1 MAVSYNIKTGADT
14 SCYFSREVTQSDSDY
29 SEENLGLI
37 KDSVEQDTDYYEY
50 PVLVRRTGDSLKGT
64 TDNIESN
71 ELRKGR
77 TKSAPR
83 KGNSSSEGSLDFEF
97 SPETYDDIL
106 ESALRDKFKPW
117 TSDTDSPTNLD
128 KKQFAAG
135 KFATKKMVGSEVQ
148 DDERTLLG
156 AIGDS
161 STNAVIQVPASELND
176 FEIAELDC
184 GTQDIRFD
192 VVKQFGGV
200 EGEDLYQD
208 FEHQCVN
215 SIDMS
220 ITPGQIVTG
229 SFSFMGSN
237 NPDLLP
243 KEEVVKF
250 NGDGSTKEF
259 TVTDKPT
266 ELNYVKIGDNEVPVT
281 PSGSTHTV
289 TENFTG
295 DGTKTEFT
303 LTSASK
309 PESVTVTVDG
319 TATTEFTYN
328 STEGKVTFNS
338 EPANDAAIVIS
349 GQVDDD
355 CTYDATTGK
364 VKFASAPATGTENI
378 VVSYNG
384 VVKVLAGRFKSSK
397 TGMKVSEWIDDLPKK
412 GTSTDQYTA
421 QQGFLYINGE
431 RVRYGSNL
439 SFSLNN
445 GLSKTFAIFE
455 KDAIAMSP
463 LSLDIT
469 GSLGVYLIKG
479 YSEKLYNMCTGD
491 KDVEVLFCFQD
502 KEEKPE
508 NLYVVQ
514 IFKTKFTSA
523 DMSSGAENLEVTLPI
538 QSFEERAMRIF
549 RLRKRKPIK
558 VVAGAFVTNKLP
570 VTVTLSTAPVE
581 LTESFTATDGQTEFE
596 IAARPDAVTKVTV
609 NNTEKT
615 EGTDFNYNASTGKV
629 VFDSG
634 LAENDAVVVKY
645 STWNINK
652 PTVSYK
658 VGTNSA
664 QNVNMASVAVTN
676 KAFTVDIPCNDDDKV
691 EVTVSYNGKSITKSY
706 TA

>member
-156 AIGDS
+156 VTGS
-161 STNAVIQVPASELND
+161 GAVIEVPASELND

-243 KEEVVKF
+243 KEAIDKF
-250 NGDGSTKEF
+250 DGNGTS
-259 TVTDKPT
+259 
-266 ELNYVKIGDNEVPVT
+266 
-281 PSGSTHTV
+281 
-289 TENFTG
+289 
-295 DGTKTEFT
+295 TEFT
-303 LTSASK
+303 LTEK
-309 PESVTVTVDG
+309 PESLYWVKVDG
-319 TATTEFTYN
+319 EKKTVVTDYSYDSVT
-328 STEGKVTFNS
+328 GKVTF
-338 EPANDAAIVIS
+338 V
-349 GQVDDD
+349 
-355 CTYDATTGK
+355 T
-364 VKFASAPATGTENI
+364 APASGKKIE
-378 VVSYNG
+378 VAYNG
-384 VVKVLAGRFKSSK
+384 IIKVLKGRFKVAKNADAVSK
-397 TGMKVSEWIDDLPKK
+397 WIDDLPKK

-558 VVAGAFVTNKLP
+558 VVAGAFDTDHLP
-570 VTVTLSTAPVE
+570 VTVTLSTDP
-581 LTESFTATDGQTEFE
+581 TTTWATNK
-596 IAARPDAVTKVTV
+596 AKVT
-609 NNTEKT
+609 
-615 EGTDFNYNASTGKV
+615 
-629 VFDSG
+629 
-634 LAENDAVVVKY
+634 
-645 STWNINK
+645 
-652 PTVSYK
+652 YK
-658 VGTNSA
+658 VGTGSETELD
-664 QNVNMASVAVTN
+664 MTSVTVTN
-676 KAFTVDIPCNDDDKV
+676 KTFTVDIPCNDDDKV
-691 EVTVSYNGKSITKSY
+691 EITVSYNGKSITKSY

>member
-14 SCYFSREVTQSDSDY
+14 SCYFSREVTQSDTDH
-29 SEENLGLI
+29 SEANLGLI

-106 ESALRDKFKPW
+106 EATLRDKFRPYTNDT
-117 TSDTDSPTNLD
+117 TSPSNLD
-128 KKQFAAG
+128 KKTFTGNYEFAS
-135 KFATKKMVGSEVQ
+135 KKMEGTEVV
-148 DDERTLLG
+148 DCTRTLLSNTSG
-156 AIGDS
+156 EGIIKVKDPENYEVA
-161 STNAVIQVPASELND
+161 ELN
-176 FEIAELDC
+176 C
-184 GTQDIRFD
+184 GTQDIRYD
-192 VVKQFGGV
+192 VVKQYGGV

-208 FEHQCVN
+208 FEHLCVN

-243 KEEVVKF
+243 KEAIYKDV
-250 NGDGSTKEF
+250 
-259 TVTDKPT
+259 
-266 ELNYVKIGDNEVPVT
+266 
-281 PSGSTHTV
+281 
-289 TENFTG
+289 G

-303 LTSASK
+303 IAER
-309 PESVTVTVDG
+309 PESLYWVKVDGKVKTVTTDY
-319 TATTEFTYN
+319 TYDAD
-328 STEGKVTFNS
+328 TGKVTF
-338 EPANDAAIVIS
+338 
-349 GQVDDD
+349 
-355 CTYDATTGK
+355 T
-364 VKFASAPATGTENI
+364 SAPATGKKIE
-378 VVSYNG
+378 VAYNG
-384 VVKVLAGRFKSSK
+384 IIKVLKGRFKTAK
-397 TGMKVSEWIDDLPKK
+397 NETAVSEWIDDLPKK

-502 KEEKPE
+502 KEENPD
-508 NLYVVQ
+508 NLYVCQ

-523 DMSSGAENLEVTLPI
+523 DMSSGAENLEVSLPI

-549 RLRKRKPIK
+549 RIRRKKILTVIAGNVPASTASQKFNGDGSKKNFDLSVNPKPATVTVK
-558 VVAGAFVTNKLP
+558 VGDATKTSPDDYSYDPNTGTVTFVTAPDVGTENIEVSYDVSASMTLTAK
-570 VTVTLSTAPVE
+570 LSTAPSTAASADKKVK
-581 LTESFTATDGQTEFE
+581 FT
-596 IAARPDAVTKVTV
+596 
-609 NNTEKT
+609 
-615 EGTDFNYNASTGKV
+615 
-629 VFDSG
+629 
-634 LAENDAVVVKY
+634 
-645 STWNINK
+645 
-652 PTVSYK
+652 YK
-658 VGTNSA
+658 VGTGSEQTVEIN
-664 QNVNMASVAVTN
+664 NVTTKTVETSISTEGVAADTS
-676 KAFTVDIPCNDDDKV
+676 V
-691 EVTVSYNGKSITKSY
+691 EVTAEFNGSKHSKTFK
-706 TA
+706 TV

>member
-14 SCYFSREVTQSDSDY
+14 SCYFSREVTQSDTDH
-29 SEENLGLI
+29 SEANLGLI

-148 DDERTLLG
+148 DDEKTLLG
-156 AIGDS
+156 ATGS
-161 STNAVIQVPASELND
+161 GAVIEVPASELND

-243 KEEVVKF
+243 KEEVQKF
-250 NGDGSTKEF
+250 SGDGSSKTF
-259 TVTDKPT
+259 TVTAKPAT
-266 ELNYVKIGDNEVPVT
+266 LNYVKVGDSYVT
-281 PSGSTHTV
+281 I
-289 TENFTG
+289 
-295 DGTKTEFT
+295 D
-303 LTSASK
+303 
-309 PESVTVTVDG
+309 
-319 TATTEFTYN
+319 
-328 STEGKVTFNS
+328 
-338 EPANDAAIVIS
+338 
-349 GQVDDD
+349 
-355 CTYDATTGK
+355 TYDASTG
-364 VKFASAPATGTENI
+364 VVTLATAPVAGTDNVI
-378 VVSYNG
+378 VSYAG
-384 VVKVLAGRFKSSK
+384 IVKTLSGRFKTAK
-397 TGMKVSEWIDDLPKK
+397 TGSQASEWIDDLPKK

-558 VVAGAFVTNKLP
+558 VVAGAFDTDHLP
-570 VTVTLSTAPVE
+570 VSVTLSTDPS
-581 LTESFTATDGQTEFE
+581 TTWATNK
-596 IAARPDAVTKVTV
+596 AKVT
-609 NNTEKT
+609 
-615 EGTDFNYNASTGKV
+615 
-629 VFDSG
+629 
-634 LAENDAVVVKY
+634 
-645 STWNINK
+645 
-652 PTVSYK
+652 YK
-658 VGTNSA
+658 VGTGSETELD
-664 QNVNMASVAVTN
+664 MTSVTVTD
-676 KAFTVDIPCNDDDKV
+676 KSFTVDIPCNDDDKV

>member
-14 SCYFSREVTQSDSDY
+14 SCYFSREVTQSDKPN
-29 SEENLGLI
+29 SEEELGLI

-50 PVLVRRTGDSLKGT
+50 PTLVRRTGDSLAGT

-83 KGNSSSEGSLDFEF
+83 KGNSSSEGSLDFEL

-106 ESALRDKFKPW
+106 EAALRDKFKPW
-117 TSDTDSPTNLD
+117 ESDTKSPSNLD
-128 KKQFAAG
+128 GKTFDAG
-135 KFATKKMVGSEVQ
+135 KIATKKMEGTEVK
-148 DDERTLLG
+148 DDSKLLLG
-156 AIGDS
+156 GMSSDAIIKVKDS
-161 STNAVIQVPASELND
+161 DLANY
-176 FEIAELDC
+176 EIAELNC
-184 GTQDIRFD
+184 GTQDIRYD

-208 FEHQCVN
+208 FEHLSVN
-215 SIDMS
+215 SVDMS

-237 NPDLLP
+237 NPDLVS
-243 KEEVVKF
+243 KETLFEAK
-250 NGDGSTKEF
+250 GDGTTTEF
-259 TVTDKPT
+259 VITDKPAT
-266 ELNYVKIGDNEVPVT
+266 VNYVKVDGTEVT
-281 PSGSTHTV
+281 LG
-289 TENFTG
+289 ENNTFTAVG
-295 DGTKTEFT
+295 DGTTTEFT
-303 LTSASK
+303 ITDK
-309 PESVTVTVDG
+309 PATLKSVTVDG
-319 TATTEFTYN
+319 SAMVVTTDYTYTPSTGVIEFTEIPADTKEIVVTYV
-328 STEGKVTFNS
+328 TGACVYDAVTGKVTF
-338 EPANDAAIVIS
+338 
-349 GQVDDD
+349 G
-355 CTYDATTGK
+355 T
-364 VKFASAPATGTENI
+364 APVNEKDV

-384 VVKVLAGRFKSSK
+384 IVKVLTGRFKSSK
-397 TGMKVSEWIDDLPKK
+397 DGMKVSNWIDNLPKK

-502 KEEKPE
+502 KEENPD

-549 RLRKRKPIK
+549 RIRKRKAI
-558 VVAGAFVTNKLP
+558 VAVAGTVTGSAGEYKLP
-570 VTVTLSTAPVE
+570 VTVKLSTLPENWAGNKP
-581 LTESFTATDGQTEFE
+581 
-596 IAARPDAVTKVTV
+596 
-609 NNTEKT
+609 
-615 EGTDFNYNASTGKV
+615 KV
-629 VFDSG
+629 V
-634 LAENDAVVVKY
+634 
-645 STWNINK
+645 
-652 PTVSYK
+652 YK
-658 VGTNSA
+658 VGTGSETEFDMTS
-664 QNVNMASVAVTN
+664 VNLDTESGRTLKSFKAEIPFTASPSTIEVSVEYNDN
-676 KAFTVDIPCNDDDKV
+676 KLDKKFDV
-691 EVTVSYNGKSITKSY
+691 VVS
-706 TA
+706 